1 MKPGK
6 FGISDVQCA
15 EDGTGTGSGL
25 RWDMK
30 YNVYV
35 KFKKLSEHDY

>member
-15 EDGTGTGSGL
+15 EDGNGTGSGL
-25 RWDMK
+25 LWDMEC
-30 YNVYV
+30 NVYV
-35 KFKKLSEHDY
+35 QLKRLSEHDY